1 MEEITEQKISK
12 YSSGI
17 NKLIRLNNLWNDV
30 NTHSRNGKFEKWNED
45 LDCIWSELSAD
56 LSDDDFKTK
65 EESWN
70 VFDSEILDIGQINDK
85 LNDTFNKI
93 GNDELLKRSQQ
104 YKKLREK
111 ESFLRRLENEVGMG
125 TTYRDEEEDEF

>member
-1 MEEITEQKISK
+1 MEEQTEQKISK

-30 NTHSRNGKFEKWNED
+30 NNHSRNGRFIKWNED

-56 LSDDDFKTK
+56 LSDDEFKSK
-65 EESWN
+65 ETEWKKY
-70 VFDSEILDIGQINDK
+70 DDAILKIGQINDTA
-85 LNDTFNKI
+85 NDTFNKI
-93 GNDELLKRSQQ
+93 PPEDLNKRSKQ
-104 YKKLREK
+104 YKNLREK
-111 ESFLRRLENEVGMG
+111 ESFLRRLENTIGMG